1 MDKKNKKKVDLILNI
16 ILVIA
21 AILCSFVIVFK
32 LSFVKIVVNGS
43 SMNPTIENGSIGYML
58 KVTQSTKIERF
69 DVVAGA
75 YGDSNHYYII
85 KRVLGLPG
93 EEIELVDNKLYVNG
107 QETPQD
113 FSFTPSSKNFQT
125 TKWTLQEN
133 QYLLVGDNRA
143 NTIQPVV
150 EYKDAIIAK
159 NGFAISTYDIA
170 SSECNGSQD
179 YSGCPIKNRD
189 WYWFKNGK

>member
-1 MDKKNKKKVDLILNI
+1 MNKKGKKVDSILNI
-16 ILVIA
+16 ILIIA
-21 AILCSFVIVFK
+21 TILCSFVIVFK

-43 SMNPTIENGSIGYML
+43 SMNPTIENGSVGYML
-58 KVTQSTKIERF
+58 KVGENTKIDRF

-75 YGDSNHYYII
+75 YGDSDKYYII

-93 EEIELVDNKLYVNG
+93 EEIELIDNKLYVNG
-107 QETPQD
+107 IETPQD
-113 FSFTPSSKNFQT
+113 FSFTSSSKNFST
-125 TKWTLQEN
+125 TKWTLKEN

-150 EYKDAIIAK
+150 ESKDSIIAK

-170 SSECNGSQD
+170 SPKCDGSQD
-179 YSGCPIKNRD
+179 YAGCPIENRN

>member
-1 MDKKNKKKVDLILNI
+1 MNKKGKKVDLILNI
-16 ILVIA
+16 ILIIA
-21 AILCSFVIVFK
+21 TILCSFVIVFK

-43 SMNPTIENGSIGYML
+43 SMNPTIENGSVGYML
-58 KVTQSTKIERF
+58 KVGENTKIDRF
-69 DVVAGA
+69 DVVAGT
-75 YGDSNHYYII
+75 YGDSDKYYII

-93 EEIELVDNKLYVNG
+93 EEIELIDNKLYVNG

-125 TKWTLQEN
+125 TKWTLKEN

-150 EYKDAIIAK
+150 ESKESIIAK

-170 SSECNGSQD
+170 SPECNGSQD
-179 YSGCPIKNRD
+179 YAGCPIENRK

>member
-1 MDKKNKKKVDLILNI
+1 MKTKNKKLDAILNI
-16 ILVIA
+16 FLVIA
-21 AILCSFVIVFK
+21 TILCSFVIVFK

-43 SMNPTIENGSIGYML
+43 SMNPTIENGSIGYMI
-58 KVTQSTKIERF
+58 KVTKNTKIERF

-75 YGDSNHYYII
+75 YGDSDTYYII

-93 EEIELVDNKLYVNG
+93 EQVELVDNKLYVNG
-107 QETPQD
+107 IETPQD

-125 TKWTLQEN
+125 TKWTLNDN

-150 EYKDAIIAK
+150 EYKESIIAK

-170 SSECNGSQD
+170 SPLCENTND
-179 YSGCPIKNRD
+179 YSGCPIKNRN